1 MSLRARNGDVS
12 AHMVACLSLHCL
24 SVAVRV
30 RAMAARAKALRL
42 CLSPIESSGMCVSL
56 MVHDSAGGARLFG
69 ETANL
74 VDIDK

>member
-1 MSLRARNGDVS
+1 
-12 AHMVACLSLHCL
+12 
-24 SVAVRV
+24 
-30 RAMAARAKALRL
+30 MAARAKALRL